1 MYIYTLHH
9 LCTQITQGAG
19 KSYIK
24 HLTSENLDTWVERR
38 GIRPLL
44 ATNIDMYRAGHM
56 PVSTTESPP
65 STQQLLQPHPQSHGT
80 RASPSVKLQDAAI
93 LCQPSSSYFNSNTS
107 PSVMSRIKELGMQE
121 DMKRKWPP
129 AGSEGLDHSPLW
141 LRREQDPQMVPK
153 LSPALPVVSAKIN
166 PNSMSAQSK
175 QYSMSRLFQEISQA
189 EIPGKQWSNVINQA
203 RSDLT
208 DRHNVAVASPCETTA
223 FMHDRNASASP
234 SEHAMSEDHTSSV
247 EFRQAGSPDV
257 ELKRTGSISSE
268 DFVDLDST
276 VRGGRGRSLPRNSDI
291 NTVSKN
297 LVSERKRRKKLND
310 GLYSLRALV
319 PKISKMDKASIV
331 GDAIEHVKELQQ
343 QIETIESEIAEM
355 ESKRCANIVDEDSG
369 GSMLSESGK
378 HAAIAVSVSGICE
391 VVEAAAKPMGEVAA
405 NDNSVT
411 VASTADVTSADSQG
425 QPPVADQK
433 TILKMDV
440 AKLED
445 QTYQLQISCQRAPG
459 VLVQLTQ
466 ALESL
471 DLDVLNAYHT
481 SFQESILN
489 TFIVEM
495 KNLNS
500 GEAED
505 VRSSLLDAVAQH
517 GLVH

>member
-1 MYIYTLHH
+1 MCQKLILFHVLSWLPSVRNQCRAGHTCVNKPCIEDYNTTPSHHLSVFWISDVTLLLTQMYIYTLHH

-189 EIPGKQWSNVINQA
+189 EIPGKQWSNVINQVSLFLPA
-203 RSDLT
+203 R
-208 DRHNVAVASPCETTA
+208 
-223 FMHDRNASASP
+223 F
-234 SEHAMSEDHTSSV
+234 
-247 EFRQAGSPDV
+247 
-257 ELKRTGSISSE
+257 
-268 DFVDLDST
+268 
-276 VRGGRGRSLPRNSDI
+276 
-291 NTVSKN
+291 
-297 LVSERKRRKKLND
+297 
-310 GLYSLRALV
+310 
-319 PKISKMDKASIV
+319 
-331 GDAIEHVKELQQ
+331 
-343 QIETIESEIAEM
+343 
-355 ESKRCANIVDEDSG
+355 
-369 GSMLSESGK
+369 
-378 HAAIAVSVSGICE
+378 
-391 VVEAAAKPMGEVAA
+391 
-405 NDNSVT
+405 
-411 VASTADVTSADSQG
+411 
-425 QPPVADQK
+425 
-433 TILKMDV
+433 
-440 AKLED
+440 
-445 QTYQLQISCQRAPG
+445 
-459 VLVQLTQ
+459 
-466 ALESL
+466 
-471 DLDVLNAYHT
+471 
-481 SFQESILN
+481 
-489 TFIVEM
+489 
-495 KNLNS
+495 
-500 GEAED
+500 
-505 VRSSLLDAVAQH
+505 
-517 GLVH
+517 